1 MPTNPPNPEAAVQR
15 RNQRTLILLFLAV
28 LAPVVLAY
36 SLYLS
41 GWRPGGQT
49 LQHGELLNPART
61 LPDVTLRAA
70 DGREQPLSSLRR
82 HWLLLSVGNLPCADD
97 CVARLDILKRL
108 RLAQGKEMRRVEV
121 VYIALNG
128 SREERAALAG
138 THPGLQ
144 VYGGERQAL
153 EPLMRALDEASGSN
167 LPVSQRIYL
176 IDPIGNLVLRY
187 GPDADPRGMHKDLA
201 RLLRLSQIG

>member
-1 MPTNPPNPEAAVQR
+1 MSTNPPNPDTANQIRNR
-15 RNQRTLILLFLAV
+15 RVLILMLLAV

-41 GWRPGGQT
+41 GWRPHGKT
-49 LQHGELLNPART
+49 LQHGELMNPARP

-70 DGREQPLSSLRR
+70 DGTMQPFSSQRR
-82 HWLLLSVGNLPCADD
+82 HWLLLSVGSLPCVEN
-97 CVARLDILKRL
+97 CLARLDMLHRL
-108 RLAQGKEMRRVEV
+108 RLAQGKDMRRVEIVFV
-121 VYIALNG
+121 VLNG
-128 SREERAALAG
+128 THAEQAAFAG

-144 VYGGERQAL
+144 VYGGDRATITPLIQAL
-153 EPLMRALDEASGSN
+153 GDTSDNEA
-167 LPVSQRIYL
+167 VAVQRVYL

-187 GPDADPRGMHKDLA
+187 GPEADPRGIHKDLG